1 MYVNYGRIDDFL
13 YLTNGTFLKLN
24 LSKYICI
31 ARYGG
36 IFRGDKVIE
45 WSGKILCYVNVTG
58 GGGGG
63 GTDLTDTIT
72 LDIMILLGTKEPIM

>member
-13 YLTNGTFLKLN
+13 YLTNGTFLKLD

-36 IFRGDKVIE
+36 IYRGDKVKE
-45 WSGKILCYVNVTG
+45 
-58 GGGGG
+58 
-63 GTDLTDTIT
+63 
-72 LDIMILLGTKEPIM
+72 LLGERSEHHTGVFNRDFS

>member
-13 YLTNGTFLKLN
+13 YLTNGTFLKLD

-36 IFRGDKVIE
+36 LFRGDKVIE
-45 WSGKILCYVNVTG
+45 WSGKISLF
-58 GGGGG
+58 
-63 GTDLTDTIT
+63 
-72 LDIMILLGTKEPIM
+72 